1 MLGKKV
7 KDRRVDWLVGWL
19 FGLFRLFGFG
29 FGLVLVRWRLSCSS
43 PIPSRIRAVRF
54 TFLFKLCNLFTRAVF
69 PLTSAR
75 AGGGVYWRGTLLVLF
90 SWLD

>member
-1 MLGKKV
+1 M
-7 KDRRVDWLVGWL
+7 VGWL
-19 FGLFRLFGFG
+19 FGLFGFG

-69 PLTSAR
+69 PSPQPGLEAEFI
-75 AGGGVYWRGTLLVLF
+75 GGGPSFLFFSVLF